1 MECGDLSPLLV
12 GGGWTPDRRIKPQ
25 TGGCDLSQRPR
36 RRLAGALQRRRK
48 KTLSTNER
56 DLIVGGQAVI
66 EGVMMRTPNAYAVA
80 VRKADG
86 TIVNISARLPKWSD
100 KYPLLKLPVLRGS
113 AVLVQSMGLGIKAL
127 NYSANEAFG
136 DAQEAETKEV
146 RVALT
151 PAVIE
156 GEGDFAGLTGAIPG
170 LFPVPTQKRAKD
182 EMKKGGTA
190 AAAGSIIFAMIFN
203 LLLFVAAP
211 LLLTNALFIG
221 AGWAPSP
228 AATETTAGSRQTP
241 GAAANVS
248 DGSSTNAGSET
259 VNDAWYSRGRRTVK
273 TYLHPVR
280 PSVAFNLIDGGI
292 RMSFFLIMIFS
303 FSLLKDIRRVFEYH
317 GAEHKTV
324 FTWEKG
330 LALTVAN
337 ARPQPRQHPR
347 CGTSFLMVVMLV
359 SIALFSVIKFDSL
372 VYNFLVRVAL
382 VPLVAGLSYEIIR
395 LSAKKESGWFFKLI
409 TKPGVWLQ
417 NITTQEPDDGQLEV
431 AIEALKESLKLE
443 PQTGEAAL
451 APLS

>member
-1 MECGDLSPLLV
+1 MV
-12 GGGWTPDRRIKPQ
+12 
-25 TGGCDLSQRPR
+25 TGRNACPTEDS
-36 RRLAGALQRRRK
+36 
-48 KTLSTNER
+48 TLSTNER

-66 EGVMMRTPNAYAVA
+66 EGVMMRTPNAYAIA

-86 TIVNISARLPKWSD
+86 SIVNTSARLPKLSD
-100 KYPLLKLPVLRGS
+100 KYPILKLPVLRGS
-113 AVLVQSMGLGIKAL
+113 AVLVQSMGLGIRAL
-127 NYSANEAFG
+127 NFSANEAFA
-136 DAQEAETKEV
+136 DAQESETEEV

-151 PAVIE
+151 PAMIE
-156 GEGDFAGLTGAIPG
+156 GEGDFAGLTGAVPG
-170 LFPVPTQKRAKD
+170 LFPVPTQKRSRD

-190 AAAGSIIFAMIFN
+190 AAAGSIIFALVFN
-203 LLLFVAAP
+203 VLLFVAAP
-211 LLLTNALFIG
+211 LLLTNALFIA

-228 AATETTAGSRQTP
+228 TGTQSANQQSVSVAGSK
-241 GAAANVS
+241 GAS
-248 DGSSTNAGSET
+248 AGDVTSGG
-259 VNDAWYSRGRRTVK
+259 NDAWYTRGPRAVR

-280 PSVAFNLIDGGI
+280 PSVPFNLIDGVI
-292 RMSFFLIMIFS
+292 RMTFFLIMIFS

-324 FTWEKG
+324 FTWEAG
-330 LALTVAN
+330 LPLTVAN
-337 ARPQPRQHPR
+337 ARPQKRQHPR

-409 TKPGVWLQ
+409 TRPGVWLQ
-417 NITTQEPDDGQLEV
+417 NITTQEPDDQQLEV

-443 PQTGEAAL
+443 PQPAEAAL

>member
-1 MECGDLSPLLV
+1 MPV
-12 GGGWTPDRRIKPQ
+12 
-25 TGGCDLSQRPR
+25 
-36 RRLAGALQRRRK
+36 LQVN
-48 KTLSTNER
+48 TLSTNER

-66 EGVMMRTPNAYAVA
+66 EGVMMRTPNAYAIA

-86 TIVNISARLPKWSD
+86 TIVNISARLPKWSV
-100 KYPLLKLPVLRGS
+100 KYPLLKLPILRGS
-113 AVLVQSMGLGIKAL
+113 ALLVQSMGLGIKAL

-136 DAQEAETKEV
+136 DAQAADTKEV

-151 PAVIE
+151 PAMIE
-156 GEGDFAGLTGAIPG
+156 GEGDFAGLTGAVPG
-170 LFPVPTQKRAKD
+170 LFPVPTEKRAID
-182 EMKKGGTA
+182 EMKQGGTA
-190 AAAGSIIFAMIFN
+190 AAAGSIIFAMFLNI
-203 LLLFVAAP
+203 LLFVAAP

-228 AATETTAGSRQTP
+228 AATSQQAVGTTN
-241 GAAANVS
+241 AATTDRSKVS
-248 DGSSTNAGSET
+248 DS
-259 VNDAWYSRGRRTVK
+259 NDILPPAWYSRGWSTVK
-273 TYLHPVR
+273 TYLRPVR
-280 PSVAFNLIDGGI
+280 PSVGFNLIDGLI

-359 SIALFSVIKFDSL
+359 SIALFSAIKFDSL
-372 VYNFLVRVAL
+372 VYNFLVRLAL

-409 TKPGVWLQ
+409 TRPGVWLQ

-443 PQTGEAAL
+443 PLPGEAEL

>member
-1 MECGDLSPLLV
+1 MPVLP
-12 GGGWTPDRRIKPQ
+12 
-25 TGGCDLSQRPR
+25 
-36 RRLAGALQRRRK
+36 RK
-48 KTLSTNER
+48 KPLSTNER

-86 TIVNISARLPKWSD
+86 TIVNIAARLPKWSD
-100 KYPLLKLPVLRGS
+100 KYPPLKLPVLRGS

-136 DAQEAETKEV
+136 DNQEANAKEV
-146 RVALT
+146 SVALT

-156 GEGDFAGLTGAIPG
+156 GEGDFAGLTGAVPG
-170 LFPVPTQKRAKD
+170 LFPVPTQQHAKD

-203 LLLFVAAP
+203 ILLFVAAP

-228 AATETTAGSRQTP
+228 SVSTAISIPASGSQE
-241 GAAANVS
+241 VS
-248 DGSSTNAGSET
+248 PTNSSLSK
-259 VNDAWYSRGRRTVK
+259 NDEWYSRVWRTVK

-280 PSVAFNLIDGGI
+280 PSVGFNLIDGLI

-330 LALTVAN
+330 LALTVEN

-359 SIALFSVIKFDSL
+359 SIALFSLIKFDSL
-372 VYNFLVRVAL
+372 VYNFLVRLAL

-395 LSAKKESGWFFKLI
+395 LSAKKESGWFFRLI
-409 TKPGVWLQ
+409 TRPGVWLQ

>member
-1 MECGDLSPLLV
+1 LQSKQPK
-12 GGGWTPDRRIKPQ
+12 GWTLNEVK
-25 TGGCDLSQRPR
+25 G
-36 RRLAGALQRRRK
+36 

-66 EGVMMRTPNAYAVA
+66 EGVMMRTPNAYAIA

-86 TIVNISARLPKWSD
+86 TIVNVAARLPKWSD

-136 DAQEAETKEV
+136 DAQEAEAKEV
-146 RVALT
+146 SVALT

-156 GEGDFAGLTGAIPG
+156 GEGDFAGLTGAVPG

-190 AAAGSIIFAMIFN
+190 AAAGSIVFAMIFN
-203 LLLFVAAP
+203 VLLFVAAP

-221 AGWAPSP
+221 AGWAPAP
-228 AATETTAGSRQTP
+228 ATATSEQTTGASAGAIAN
-241 GAAANVS
+241 GGDANVS
-248 DGSSTNAGSET
+248 NVSSTANE
-259 VNDAWYSRGRRTVK
+259 AWYSRAWGTVK

-280 PSVAFNLIDGGI
+280 PSVAFNLIDGLI

-372 VYNFLVRVAL
+372 VYNFLVRLAL

-395 LSAKKESGWFFKLI
+395 LSAKKEGGLFFKVI
-409 TKPGVWLQ
+409 TRPGVWLQ